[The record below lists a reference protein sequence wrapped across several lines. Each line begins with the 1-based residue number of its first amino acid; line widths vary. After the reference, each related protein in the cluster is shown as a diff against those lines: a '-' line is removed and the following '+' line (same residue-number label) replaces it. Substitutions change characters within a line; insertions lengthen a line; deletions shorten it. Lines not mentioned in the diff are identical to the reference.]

1 MGAIVGVGVVMGV
14 VVGGNIA
21 CRRMNIGV
29 GMLVMHHCCHWYTI
43 GMAVDI
49 DTTTTTITTTATT
62 STATTTTATTT
73 TATGK
78 CACEGTSKYTS
89 DSSRERVYVG
99 VS

>member
-29 GMLVMHHCCHWYTI
+29 GMLVMHHCCHWYTL
-43 GMAVDI
+43 GMTIDH
-49 DTTTTTITTTATT
+49 DTTNITNTTTATT
-62 STATTTTATTT
+62 STATTI

-78 CACEGTSKYTS
+78 CACEGTSKCTC
-89 DSSRERVYVG
+89 DSSRERVVVG